1 MSGYT
6 GCKRYIRYLG
16 FIPVLVLA
24 LAVFMTGCKGEGD
37 EAGKGQQPSL
47 AAGTPDSIRQIAE
60 ARGLSQKDVEAALKT
75 YIPSGKFDEYVL
87 FASGGHSG
95 QVFVIGVPSMRL
107 LKTIAVFTPEPWQGW
122 ATGSAETHEILTGGD
137 MPIGENRTLNW
148 ADVHHPA
155 LSETGG
161 DYDGQFLFVN
171 DKANARVAVIDLR
184 DFETKQIIKNPNTI
198 SDHGASFVT
207 PNTEYIIETTQY
219 AAPLPFYEYA
229 PLEEYKE
236 KYRGLA
242 TFYKF
247 DREKGRIDESQSF
260 SIELPPY
267 WQDLCDSGKKVS
279 DGWVFCNSINAEM
292 ATGGINHGA
301 PPFEAGISQREAD
314 YLHVFNWKKAEEV
327 YKAGKV
333 KELNGM
339 SVIPLDTAI
348 AEGIMYFMTVPKSPH
363 GVDVTPD
370 GNFIIAAGKLD
381 THATVYSF
389 NKIMDAIKNNNV
401 EGKDDY
407 GVPILTFADVVEAQ
421 VEIGLGPLHTQFDA
435 DGNAYTSVF
444 VESTLA
450 KWRLGPPIYNGPDP
464 WTLVEKIP
472 VQYNI
477 GHVVCAEG
485 DTIAPDGKYCVALNK
500 WSIDRFLPV
509 GPLHPQNFQLID
521 ITGENMQLL
530 YDMPIGVG
538 EPHYVQMVKADK
550 LKPWLVYPEVGFNPM
565 TMSVDP
571 EAASVGNEK
580 IVRDGNTVEIW
591 MSAIRSHFNPEHITV
606 NQGDKVTMYVTN
618 VERARDA
625 THGFAIEGY
634 NINLSLE
641 PGEASKIEFVADKP
655 GVFPFYC
662 TEFCS
667 ALHLEMMGYLLVKPS
682 PGS

>member
-1 MSGYT
+1 M
-6 GCKRYIRYLG
+6 L
-16 FIPVLVLA
+16 L
-24 LAVFMTGCKGEGD
+24 LAVFLTGCGD
-37 EAGKGQQPSL
+37 DSGKEEKTAQL
-47 AAGTPDSIRQIAE
+47 AAGTPDSVRKIAE
-60 ARGLSQKDVEAALKT
+60 ERQLSQKDIEAALKT
-75 YIPSGKFDEYVL
+75 YMPSGRFDDYVI

-122 ATGSAETHEILTGGD
+122 ATGSAETHEILASGD
-137 MPIGENRTLNW
+137 MPIGEDRTLSW
-148 ADVHHPA
+148 ADTHHPA
-155 LSETGG
+155 LTETEG

-171 DKANARVAVIDLR
+171 DKANARIAVIDLR
-184 DFETKQIIKNPNTI
+184 DFETKQIIKHPNTI
-198 SDHGASFVT
+198 SDHGSTFVT
-207 PNTEYIIETTQY
+207 PNSEYVIETTQY
-219 AAPLPFYEYA
+219 ATPLPFYEYA
-229 PLEEYKE
+229 PLEEYKD

-242 TFYKF
+242 TFFKF
-247 DREKGRIDESQSF
+247 DREKGRIDESKSF
-260 SIELPPY
+260 SVELPPY
-267 WQDLCDSGKKVS
+267 WQDLCDAGKKVS
-279 DGWVFCNSINAEM
+279 DGWIFCNSINVEM
-292 ATGGINHGA
+292 ATGGIEQGN
-301 PPFEAGISQREAD
+301 PPFEAGVSQREAD
-314 YLHVFNWKKAEEV
+314 YLHIINWKKAEEV

-333 KELNGM
+333 EDMNGM
-339 SVIPLDTAI
+339 STISLDTAI
-348 AEGIMYFMTVPKSPH
+348 AEGILYFVDVPKSPH

-370 GNFIIAAGKLD
+370 GNFYIASGKLD

-389 NKIMDAIKNNNV
+389 NKTMEAIKK
-401 EGKDDY
+401 GTDRKDEF
-407 GVPILTFADVVEAQ
+407 GVPVLPFDDLVEAQ
-421 VEIGLGPLHTQFDA
+421 VEIGLGPLHTQFDNE
-435 DGNAYTSVF
+435 GNAYTSVF

-450 KWRLGPPIYNGPDP
+450 KWRLGPPMYNGPDP
-464 WTLVEKIP
+464 WTLVEKVP

-485 DTIAPDGKYCVALNK
+485 DTVAPDGKYCVALNK

-509 GPLHPQNFQLID
+509 GPLHPQNFQLVD
-521 ITGENMQLL
+521 ISGDNMQLL

-580 IVRDGNTVEIW
+580 IVQDGKTVKVW

-606 NQGDKVTMYVTN
+606 NQGDTVTMYVTN

-625 THGFAIEGY
+625 THGFAVEGY

-641 PGEASKIEFVADKP
+641 PGESSKVEFVADKP
-655 GVFPFYC
+655 GVYPFYC

-667 ALHLEMMGYLLVKPS
+667 ALHLEMMGYLLVKPG